1 MTLASFIPSVSGLNA
16 MSTAQ
21 QSVAEN
27 IVNMNTVGYKQQQT
41 LFYTLLGSSGMNA
54 GSQSGLHSS
63 RADITGVDAYNR
75 TNIDIEGMPK
85 ATGNTFDVAIAGNP
99 NAFFKLNDGYGNYF
113 YSRAG
118 DFKKLSQ
125 NGNVYLVSSGGLF
138 VQGFAST
145 NGKNEFSNT
154 ISDITIDPPTTIPQ
168 KATTKASI
176 IANVPAKDIDSSI
189 YNVFIYSDNYDGSNL
204 SLIFKKI
211 EGQPNAW
218 NLSFELE
225 DGTAIGN
232 TDTVIFNADGTIES
246 PENIDVSLT
255 WNDGSTS
262 NVDIDI
268 SKMTQFG
275 MNSEIVNIQQNGF
288 SSGNL
293 VALRFNNDGVL
304 SAKYSNDNEISIAKL
319 AVAGFVAP
327 ENLTSYNTTL
337 FEANGEVGN
346 EYYVDTQ
353 DIIVPEAV
361 EASTVNLEEEFARMI
376 TVQRAYSLNAQSLTV
391 NDEMLSL
398 LVDLKS

>member
-1 MTLASFIPSVSGLNA
+1 MLKLFSYIILINVLN
-16 MSTAQ
+16 
-21 QSVAEN
+21 
-27 IVNMNTVGYKQQQT
+27 
-41 LFYTLLGSSGMNA
+41 
-54 GSQSGLHSS
+54 
-63 RADITGVDAYNR
+63 
-75 TNIDIEGMPK
+75 
-85 ATGNTFDVAIAGNP
+85 GNIAG
-99 NAFFKLNDGYGNYF
+99 F
-113 YSRAG
+113 
-118 DFKKLSQ
+118 
-125 NGNVYLVSSGGLF
+125 
-138 VQGFAST
+138 
-145 NGKNEFSNT
+145 
-154 ISDITIDPPTTIPQ
+154 
-168 KATTKASI
+168 
-176 IANVPAKDIDSSI
+176 DSSI

-225 DGTAIGN
+225 DGTALGN

-353 DIIVPEAV
+353 NIIVPGAV